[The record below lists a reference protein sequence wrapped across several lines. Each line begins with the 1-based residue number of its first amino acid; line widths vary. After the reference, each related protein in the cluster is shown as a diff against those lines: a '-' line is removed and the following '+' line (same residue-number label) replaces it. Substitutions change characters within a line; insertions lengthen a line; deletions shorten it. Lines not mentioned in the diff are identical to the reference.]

1 MNSRLKDKILTNVK
15 YNNGIKLLDNSLV
28 YKLTSMKFI
37 KLQTNKTD
45 FFLIIKHFNFVSNC

>member
-1 MNSRLKDKILTNVK
+1 MNSRFKAKILTNVK
-15 YNNGIKLLDNSLV
+15 YDNGIKLLDNSLV